1 MSGKRTSSI
10 TFRID
15 EKYDKALRKIAEE
28 KKISLNTLANQ
39 IFGDFVEL
47 EQYTRKFGILKMST
61 DTFRR
66 ILSVIPEKDLVE
78 LAIRGG
84 SQEAK
89 EFILFKWKELS
100 SKNVTD
106 FIKMYFEF
114 CGYGRC
120 DMDSTEDKASISIH
134 HDLKEKGS
142 LYLKH
147 FLEGLVRAT
156 LDKPCKTKITEDTV
170 TLSFQQ

>member
-1 MSGKRTSSI
+1 MSSKRTSSI
-10 TFRID
+10 TFRIN

-47 EQYTRKFGILKMST
+47 EQYTSKFGTLKMST

-66 ILSVIPEKDLVE
+66 ILSIIDDKDLWE

-89 EFILFKWKELS
+89 EFILFKWKDLNP
-100 SKNVTD
+100 KNVTD

-120 DMDSTEDKASISIH
+120 DMEVTEGKTSISVH

-147 FLEGLVRAT
+147 FLEGLIRST

>member
-1 MSGKRTSSI
+1 MSKKSSSI

-15 EKYDKALRKIAEE
+15 EKTEQSLRKLADANRT
-28 KKISLNTLANQ
+28 SLNTLANQ
-39 IFGDFVEL
+39 IFSDYVEC
-47 EQYTRKFGILKMST
+47 EVFTKKFGTLKIST
-61 DTFRR
+61 DSFRR
-66 ILSVIPEKDLVE
+66 ILSSISEKDLVD

-84 SQEAK
+84 GQEAK
-89 EFILFKWKELS
+89 EFMLFKWKEL
-100 SKNVTD
+100 NTDVVTD

-120 DMDSTEDKASISIH
+120 DMSKSESKVSLSVH

-147 FLEGLVRAT
+147 FLESLVRASI
-156 LDKPCKTKITEDTV
+156 DKPCSITTTEDTV
-170 TLSFQQ
+170 TLHFQT

>member
-1 MSGKRTSSI
+1 MSKKSSSI

-15 EKYDKALRKIAEE
+15 EKSEQGLRKLAEANRV
-28 KKISLNTLANQ
+28 SLNTLANQ
-39 IFGDFVEL
+39 IFSDYIECEVF
-47 EQYTRKFGILKMST
+47 TKKFGTLKIST
-61 DTFRR
+61 DSFRR
-66 ILSVIPEKDLVE
+66 ILSFISEKDLID
-78 LAIRGG
+78 LAVRGG

-89 EFILFKWKELS
+89 EFMLFKWKEL
-100 SKNVTD
+100 NLDVVTD

-120 DMDSTEDKASISIH
+120 DMDKTESKISLSVH

-147 FLEGLVRAT
+147 FLESLVRAS
-156 LDKPCKTKITEDTV
+156 LDKSCSVTTTEDTV
-170 TLSFQQ
+170 TLSFQS

>member
-1 MSGKRTSSI
+1 MSKKSSSI

-15 EKYDKALRKIAEE
+15 EKSEKGLRKLAESNRV
-28 KKISLNTLANQ
+28 SLNTLANQ
-39 IFGDFVEL
+39 IFSDFIECEVF
-47 EQYTRKFGILKMST
+47 TKKFGTLKMST

-66 ILSVIPEKDLVE
+66 ILATISENDLID
-78 LAIRGG
+78 LAVRGG

-89 EFILFKWKELS
+89 EFILFKWKELNS
-100 SKNVTD
+100 NIVTD
-106 FIKMYFEF
+106 FIKFYFEF

-120 DMDSTEDKASISIH
+120 DMEKKEGKVSISVH

-147 FLEGLVRAT
+147 FLESLIRST
-156 LDKPCKTKITEDTV
+156 LDKPCNVTTTEDTV
-170 TLSFQQ
+170 TLSFQP

>member
-1 MSGKRTSSI
+1 MGKKSASI

-15 EKYDKALRKIAEE
+15 AKTEEGLRRLAESNR
-28 KKISLNTLANQ
+28 ISLNTLANQ
-39 IFGDFVEL
+39 IFNDYVES
-47 EQYTRKFGILKMST
+47 EIFTKKFGTLKIST

-66 ILSVIPEKDLVE
+66 ILSSIEEKDLIE
-78 LAIRGG
+78 LAVRGG

-89 EFILFKWKELS
+89 EFMLFKWKELNS
-100 SKNVTD
+100 DVVTD

-120 DMDSTEDKASISIH
+120 AMDKSESKVSLSVH

-147 FLEGLVRAT
+147 FLESLIRAS
-156 LDKPCKTKITEDTV
+156 LDKPCKVITTEDSV
-170 TLSFQQ
+170 TLSFQP

>member
-1 MSGKRTSSI
+1 MGKKSSSI

-15 EKYDKALRKIAEE
+15 ENSEQGLRKFAED
-28 KKISLNTLANQ
+28 KRVSLNTLVNQ
-39 IFGDFVEL
+39 IFSDFIECEVF
-47 EQYTRKFGILKMST
+47 TKKFGTLKIST
-61 DTFRR
+61 DSFRR
-66 ILSVIPEKDLVE
+66 ILSSISEKDLID

-89 EFILFKWKELS
+89 EFMLFKWKELNS
-100 SKNVTD
+100 DVVTD

-120 DMDSTEDKASISIH
+120 DMKKTEGKVSISVH

-142 LYLKH
+142 KYLKH
-147 FLEGLVRAT
+147 FLESLVRASI
-156 LDKPCKTKITEDTV
+156 DKPCNIITTEDTV
-170 TLSFQQ
+170 TLSFQP